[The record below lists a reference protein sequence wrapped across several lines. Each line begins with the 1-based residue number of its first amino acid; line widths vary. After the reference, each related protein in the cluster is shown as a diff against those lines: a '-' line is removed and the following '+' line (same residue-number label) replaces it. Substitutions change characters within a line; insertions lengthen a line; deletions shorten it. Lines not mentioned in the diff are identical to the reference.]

1 MGCGSGPFGDDAV
14 DVFSGHYWRTIFDIL
29 ADAEAVAQNQRGAQH
44 TVERVLSNS
53 NGLWFDLHAAL

>member
-29 ADAEAVAQNQRGAQH
+29 ADVEAVGFPKKQH
-44 TVERVLSNS
+44 TVGRVLSIS
-53 NGLWFDLHAAL
+53 NGLWYDLHAAL